1 MKTIHSTGMVYWYHR
16 YRTYLLNICITTQI
30 QYLIYYQYCCKKLL
44 HFFAQQVP
52 VPLSYRKQYRQKL
65 GFTTTGFGTMHK
77 KK

>member
-44 HFFAQQVP
+44 HNR
-52 VPLSYRKQYRQKL
+52 YRYRYH
-65 GFTTTGFGTMHK
+65 TANNTGK
-77 KK
+77 N